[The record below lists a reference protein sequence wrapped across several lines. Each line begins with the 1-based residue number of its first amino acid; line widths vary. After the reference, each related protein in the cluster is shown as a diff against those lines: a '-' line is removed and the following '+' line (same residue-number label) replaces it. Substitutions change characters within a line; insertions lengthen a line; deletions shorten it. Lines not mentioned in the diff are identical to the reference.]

1 MKQLKLTV
9 ETKLHT
15 AKLLNLKVLK
25 AKFYILQKNLEK
37 FMKKWIMKNV
47 KFHTKGQFC
56 MYMKQFSNKLAKKFD
71 KSMKNK
77 SR

>member
-1 MKQLKLTV
+1 MEFKGFKS
-9 ETKLHT
+9 KILHF
-15 AKLLNLKVLK
+15 AEE
-25 AKFYILQKNLEK
+25 FREIY
-37 FMKKWIMKNV
+37 KKSIMKNV

-56 MYMKQFSNKLAKKFD
+56 MYMKQFNNKLAKKFD

>member
-1 MKQLKLTV
+1 MVKFKGF
-9 ETKLHT
+9 KSKILHF
-15 AKLLNLKVLK
+15 AEE
-25 AKFYILQKNLEK
+25 FREIY
-37 FMKKWIMKNV
+37 KKWIMKNV

-56 MYMKQFSNKLAKKFD
+56 MYMKQFNNKLAKKFD

>member
-15 AKLLNLKVLK
+15 TKLLNLKVLK

-37 FMKKWIMKNV
+37 FIKNE
-47 KFHTKGQFC
+47 
-56 MYMKQFSNKLAKKFD
+56 
-71 KSMKNK
+71 
-77 SR
+77 